1 VDRGVRGLKPLVVG
15 RKTEGA
21 LCRPP
26 QEPVTSGVSPMAITS
41 YGCVPTLGAYRS
53 HTASGFLLFFSVPGR
68 VRLEEEVNKSPRVF
82 HTHIKA
88 KD

>member
-1 VDRGVRGLKPLVVG
+1 
-15 RKTEGA
+15 
-21 LCRPP
+21 
-26 QEPVTSGVSPMAITS
+26 MAITS